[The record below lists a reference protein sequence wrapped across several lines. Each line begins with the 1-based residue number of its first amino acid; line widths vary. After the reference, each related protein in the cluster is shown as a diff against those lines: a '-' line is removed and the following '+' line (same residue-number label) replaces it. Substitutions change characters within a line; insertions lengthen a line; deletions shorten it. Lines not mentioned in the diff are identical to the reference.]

1 MSRET
6 NVRDLH
12 QKMNSSLY
20 DRNIPSR
27 NLQPYIDARPVA
39 TKYNV
44 LPLGDKRKHIH
55 VPLIQQPTYSNKS
68 VYNPSDS
75 APWSG
80 YNVDLET
87 NLRYSAKYAPS
98 SRSDLYDYRFV
109 TGHALREKAP
119 NFLDQNKN
127 VAIER
132 EDKQIFYNSTRDK
145 TPIIK

>member
-1 MSRET
+1 MSRELT
-6 NVRDLH
+6 VRDLH
-12 QKMNSSLY
+12 QKMNSGLY
-20 DRNIPSR
+20 DRNIPSHH
-27 NLQPYIDARPVA
+27 LQPYLDARPVA

-55 VPLIQQPTYSNKS
+55 VPLTQQPTYSNKS

-87 NLRYSAKYAPS
+87 NLRYSAKYAPN
-98 SRSDLYDYRFV
+98 SRSDLYDYRFAV
-109 TGHALREKAP
+109 GNRREKVP
-119 NFLDQNKN
+119 DILDQNKN

-132 EDKQIFYNSTRDK
+132 DDKRVFYNSTRDK
-145 TPIIK
+145 TPINK